1 MIHIFRYAEAAVIS
15 TNKFDRGTI
24 VVRQLRHQ
32 SDRRSD
38 PRFHQH
44 RSAVSVGPCHAAHF
58 LTHSLTHSPTHSLT
72 PSLPHCSLLDPRY
85 FVLIGVCSALCCA
98 QIDASGAELVPA
110 RHRHVGDLVPPS
122 GPFSPFSPV
131 PRPSDCS
138 SLLLQGHL
146 HTHRVESIA
155 ALDGSFPAM
164 LAVSSR
170 PFHVHEAPLFAS

>member
-1 MIHIFRYAEAAVIS
+1 MLRPPSSRPTSLTAGQLWYGNFDINLTAVLTLAS
-15 TNKFDRGTI
+15 TNTAAPC
-24 VVRQLRHQ
+24 
-32 SDRRSD
+32 RS
-38 PRFHQH
+38 
-44 RSAVSVGPCHAAHF
+44 VHATLLTSS
-58 LTHSLTHSPTHSLT
+58 LTHSLTSPTPSLT

-138 SLLLQGHL
+138 SLLLQGHF